1 MNKGR
6 CRTFVTTSGLV
17 VGDSSSRALEK
28 WLFSHF
34 SSVEISYRWVGT
46 LYLALASFSVAL
58 EALFTSIE
66 KSSANS
72 PLG

>member
-1 MNKGR
+1 MAFLALFFRGD
-6 CRTFVTTSGLV
+6 FLP
-17 VGDSSSRALEK
+17 VGGDI
-28 WLFSHF
+28 FF
-34 SSVEISYRWVGT
+34 
-46 LYLALASFSVAL
+46 ALASFSAAL